1 MFYSFEF
8 HLFLDTKIMEQ
19 SDIRLGDKG
28 YKFVVTHGNSAS
40 DSWSFIC
47 VGFFFF
53 FQGDFFH
60 TH

>member
-1 MFYSFEF
+1 
-8 HLFLDTKIMEQ
+8 MEQ

-28 YKFVVTHGNSAS
+28 YQFVVTHGNSAS
-40 DSWSFIC
+40 DSRSFIC
-47 VGFFFF
+47 VGFFF

>member
-28 YKFVVTHGNSAS
+28 YQFVVTHGNSAS
-40 DSWSFIC
+40 DSRSFIC

-53 FQGDFFH
+53 SR
-60 TH
+60 